1 MYQLKVVH
9 RISKALLLVLSLSHV
24 PVLFAQKII
33 ESSEQS
39 AGFVYATDEA
49 VSEPIIHFQQNIEML
64 AGTDDR
70 PSFQVFGNGRVLVHY
85 PVYMKMAGE
94 YEMQFTDQEL
104 AVLIGDLAKDGVID
118 FDETKVKQAVSVEK
132 RAARAKGEL
141 YAVSDAV
148 ETVIVIQLDE
158 YQKNSSSPKIK
169 KLKKDFRWKNI
180 EQDAAHYRNN
190 IAILKA
196 NDSVTKIKGL
206 MNDQRLLKKGQ
217 R

>member
-1 MYQLKVVH
+1 
-9 RISKALLLVLSLSHV
+9 
-24 PVLFAQKII
+24 
-33 ESSEQS
+33 
-39 AGFVYATDEA
+39 
-49 VSEPIIHFQQNIEML
+49 
-64 AGTDDR
+64 
-70 PSFQVFGNGRVLVHY
+70 
-85 PVYMKMAGE
+85 MKMAGD
-94 YEMQFTDQEL
+94 YEMMLSDQEL

-118 FDETKVKQAVSVEK
+118 FDDNKVKQAVSEEK
-132 RAARAKGEL
+132 RSARAKGEL

-180 EQDAAHYRNN
+180 EQDATHYKNN